1 MRLSSRP
8 ALRPSPLWLAVL
20 ATPLF
25 IGQAMAAPE
34 VYLHVDGKPVAEAL
48 TLDKGTVTLTHRLDK
63 GSHQIRISDAG
74 NSCGTSFGPTEAK
87 PLPFGTAQPMDKC
100 SKGTDFNL
108 RVILA
113 GDYEFTFNPDT
124 PSLKVLRAT
133 KKSEFKRQPPEE
145 PCISW
150 DGGPVT
156 T

>member
-74 NSCGTSFGPTEAK
+74 NSCGTSFGPTEAR
-87 PLPFGTAQPMDKC
+87 PLPAAVISGLTDRAVEGDASVSARSTSDTASGRRPRLRSGRFTTSRCRARSSSGWC
-100 SKGTDFNL
+100 S
-108 RVILA
+108 
-113 GDYEFTFNPDT
+113 
-124 PSLKVLRAT
+124 
-133 KKSEFKRQPPEE
+133 
-145 PCISW
+145 
-150 DGGPVT
+150 
-156 T
+156 